1 MVINALEFR
10 CVLLLLAILSWRY
23 RLRGTLV
30 YTDEQWLL
38 ELDGVSAYAS
48 LYHVV
53 FLERCVAHLLA
64 SIVYDV
70 EILVLI
76 FISIQRSICNLF
88 RVDRHLFFVW
98 QIIG

>member
-1 MVINALEFR
+1 M
-10 CVLLLLAILSWRY
+10 
-23 RLRGTLV
+23 
-30 YTDEQWLL
+30 L
-38 ELDGVSAYAS
+38 ELDGVSAYTG

-64 SIVYDV
+64 AIVYDV

-76 FISIQRSICNLF
+76 FISIQRSICGLF
-88 RVDRHLFFVW
+88 RIDRLLFFVW